1 MPESVP
7 PTTEKITIKLPSVLT
22 VSHLAEALEQ
32 PVTAVIGKLM
42 NFGVLATINEDIDFD
57 TAAIVADDFG
67 VSVEKEAEI
76 GHLTPTASISPSD
89 PNLQTRPP
97 VVTIMGHVD
106 HGKTTLLDTIRK
118 TKVAAGEAGGITQ
131 HISSYQIEITP
142 KAGGEKRL
150 ITFLDTPGHSAFEA
164 MRRHGAR
171 ITDLVVLVVAADD
184 GVKPQ
189 TVEAINHAKSM
200 KVPIMVAINKIDKPE
215 ADLDK
220 VKGELSEY
228 ELVPEDWGGKTVTAP
243 ISALKGTGIDDL
255 LELILLST
263 DIRDLKANFDVPAV
277 GVVIESHLQPG
288 IGPVATVLI
297 QNGSLK
303 IGDYLALGEVTGKV
317 RTLTDYR
324 GKRLHQAGPATPVE
338 ISGLSAVPQFGE
350 QMAVFPTEKEAKESA
365 RQHIR
370 GQSAKRAHSAI
381 SISAEGATQK
391 EGEKSVLNLI
401 VKADTKGSLEAI
413 RDTLDTMKNED
424 VEVRIVSDGVG
435 DISEGDVTMAQ
446 TAKAL
451 LVGFQVRIPAAI
463 KQLADREK
471 VAVSLYNVVYELFD
485 STRDVLASL
494 MPTVTVEKQVGI
506 LKILAR
512 FRDNR
517 KNPVIGGRVEE
528 GILNVGQLIRIT
540 RKDEVVAEGKIIALK
555 QGKNEVKQV
564 TAGSECGVELEV
576 GEDRENIIEKD
587 VLTAYLKEEE
597 KKSLGL

>member
-22 VSHLAEALEQ
+22 VNHLAEALEQ

-131 HISSYQIEITP
+131 HISSYQIGITP

-370 GQSAKRAHSAI
+370 GQSAKRAHSAL

-413 RDTLDTMKNED
+413 RDTLDMMKNED
-424 VEVRIVSDGVG
+424 VEVRVVSDGVG

-451 LVGFQVRIPAAI
+451 LVGFQIRIPAAI

-528 GILNVGQLIRIT
+528 GNLNVGQLIRIT
-540 RKDEVVAEGKIIALK
+540 RKDEVVAEGKIIVLK

-576 GEDRENIIEKD
+576 GEGRENIIEKD